1 MIAPSIQPGPGDEA
15 LRTRL
20 VDLVGSFGRPRM
32 TRISEAEVLKAA
44 ACRLEAD
51 RPAAF
56 GAPCG
61 DRS

>member
-32 TRISEAEVLKAA
+32 TRISKAEALKAA
-44 ACRLEAD
+44 GRRIEAD
-51 RPAAF
+51 RPAAL
-56 GAPCG
+56 GALRG